1 MPLSAPFAHIRTW
14 IFDLDN
20 TLYPKR
26 SDLFPQVERRIGEYV
41 ARHLN
46 LAPDAAWRVQKA
58 LFREHGT
65 TMRGL
70 MVEHGVD
77 PHDFLAYAHD
87 IDYGRLEPNPGLDG
101 LLAALPGDK
110 LVYTNGSTAHARKV
124 LAQLGVTRHFGGIF
138 DIVDGDFRPKPD
150 PVPFAAMVDR
160 HGIAPRSAIFV
171 EDLARNLEP
180 AAALGMTTV
189 WLRHDGPDWQRAQP
203 GDEFVHHIID
213 DLDLWLAGLTKAPP
227 PSPPASD

>member
-26 SDLFPQVERRIGEYV
+26 SSLFPQVERRIGEYV
-41 ARHLN
+41 AQHLN
-46 LAPDAAWRVQKA
+46 LAPDEAHRVQKA
-58 LFREHGT
+58 LFRSHGT

-77 PHDFLAYAHD
+77 PHHFLAHAHD
-87 IDYGRLEPNPGLDG
+87 IDYGLLAPSPGLDALIG
-101 LLAALPGDK
+101 ELPGEK
-110 LVYTNGSTAHARKV
+110 LIYTNGSTDHARQV
-124 LAQLGVTRHFGGIF
+124 LARLGVTRHFAGIF

-150 PVPFAAMVDR
+150 PIPLATMVARHKVEPRAAV
-160 HGIAPRSAIFV
+160 FV

-189 WLRHDGPDWQRAQP
+189 WLRHDGPEWHRARQ
-203 GDEFVHHIID
+203 GDTFVHHIID
-213 DLDLWLAGLTKAPP
+213 DLDAWLATLVRL
-227 PSPPASD
+227 PSPFD

>member
-26 SDLFPQVERRIGEYV
+26 SDRLFPQVEKRIGEYV
-41 ARHLN
+41 ARHLG
-46 LAPDAAWRVQKA
+46 LGPEEAYRVQKS
-58 LFREHGT
+58 LFRAHGT

-77 PHDFLAYAHD
+77 PHHFLAHAHD
-87 IDYGRLEPNPGLDG
+87 IDYGLLDPNPGLDG

-110 LVYTNGSTAHARKV
+110 LVYTNGSTDHARKV
-124 LAQLGVTRHFGGIF
+124 LAQLGVARHFKGIF

-150 PVPFAAMVDR
+150 PVPFAAMVAR
-160 HGIAPRSAIFV
+160 HGVDPRAAVFV

-189 WLRHDGPDWQRAQP
+189 WLRHDGPDWQRPQP
-203 GDEFVHHIID
+203 GDAFVHHVID
-213 DLDLWLAGLTKAPP
+213 DLDQWLAGLTCGD
-227 PSPPASD
+227 PAVD